1 MTTIGE
7 MHFFGAFLRRRT
19 FCLGEYMD
27 DNVNNTNAT
36 AVKDNLELFT
46 QALNDA
52 MFNKEQDIEDVEYTP
67 SRRHKIRM
75 NRIFRERVGGKF
87 LPYPEADNIFERMR
101 SKIVVIFRINDILDK
116 KKSNIK
122 RKKK

>member
-1 MTTIGE
+1 

-87 LPYPEADNIFERMR
+87 LPFPEVDNAFERMR
-101 SKIVVIFRINDILDK
+101 SKIVVIFKINDILDK
-116 KKSNIK
+116 KKEKSNIK

>member
-1 MTTIGE
+1 
-7 MHFFGAFLRRRT
+7 
-19 FCLGEYMD
+19 MD

-36 AVKDNLELFT
+36 AVQDNLELFK

-67 SRRHKIRM
+67 SQRHKIRM

>member
-1 MTTIGE
+1 
-7 MHFFGAFLRRRT
+7 
-19 FCLGEYMD
+19 MD

-36 AVKDNLELFT
+36 AVQDNLELFK

-52 MFNKEQDIEDVEYTP
+52 MFNKEKDIEDVEYTP

>member
-1 MTTIGE
+1 
-7 MHFFGAFLRRRT
+7 
-19 FCLGEYMD
+19 MD

-36 AVKDNLELFT
+36 AVQDNLELFK

-52 MFNKEQDIEDVEYTP
+52 TFNIEKDIEDVEYTP

-87 LPYPEADNIFERMR
+87 LPFPEVDNGIERIR
-101 SKIVVIFRINDILDK
+101 SKIVVMFKINDILDK
-116 KKSNIK
+116 KKDKSNLK
-122 RKKK
+122 RKNK

>member
-1 MTTIGE
+1 
-7 MHFFGAFLRRRT
+7 
-19 FCLGEYMD
+19 MD

-36 AVKDNLELFT
+36 AVQDNLELFK
-46 QALNDA
+46 QALNEA
-52 MFNKEQDIEDVEYTP
+52 TFNIEEDIEDVEYTP

-87 LPYPEADNIFERMR
+87 LPFPEVDNAFERMR
-101 SKIVVIFRINDILDK
+101 SKIVVIFKINDILDK
-116 KKSNIK
+116 KKEKSNIK